1 MLNSFTIKVITL
13 PELVE
18 SIVPIIRVQYMTNSD
33 STKKGIRYT
42 IEESMSYKED
52 FSVSQDENDMR

>member
-1 MLNSFTIKVITL
+1 MI
-13 PELVE
+13 
-18 SIVPIIRVQYMTNSD
+18 NSD

-52 FSVSQDENDMR
+52 FSVSQDENAMR